1 MMNEILHQ
9 ELVNLQKDLSAMQTA
24 RLQLETLQ
32 TTAQKVVESVQSI
45 QTQYAT
51 HLPEILAS
59 LTENN
64 AIQFGNLQAENK
76 QIMVATAN
84 TLLEKNQGIAQ
95 KYETQYTQIQG
106 YLAQYQAV
114 VTLTTELESK
124 ISAINFPEK
133 FQSLETVVT
142 AIHHKI
148 TENIADLK
156 LVKLHNDQHLVA
168 VQEAHQYYL
177 RDFYQKTAKQFAEI
191 SEKYSLQNENII
203 QDFRIVQEET
213 QIIFEQQKQNF
224 HLTLQQVEQQINK
237 VLQHIVLSIDNLVQ
251 KIAQMFLQIQQ
262 DFATQQQDIRQFL
275 LAYQGLVEYTKAVE
289 NKILAINFPQKLE
302 TIATQISNL
311 ETKIDENQDEH
322 KQVLHKQFA
331 EIEAK
336 MLLYKKQQDTQYQL
350 IENQNLLT
358 QTQNEQIQRHLQQH
372 LNELHK
378 AEIEEFRQQTDFLQ
392 QKLVMQDKMLQYLL
406 IAIVSV
412 GMFSVI
418 GLLWTI
424 FKS

>member
-224 HLTLQQVEQQINK
+224 HLTLQQVEQQTNK

>member
-311 ETKIDENQDEH
+311 EKKIDENQDEH